1 MPAFQRRQAYSV
13 KSLSDSILRI
23 TLYLCTFVYEIRPF
37 VMIFRHFG
45 LYIKIYKKLC
55 VYS

>member
-13 KSLSDSILRI
+13 KSLSDSILRV

-37 VMIFRHFG
+37 VIIFLQFG